1 MKIILVVRRLG
12 PVGGMERYVLETG
25 IQLLRLGHEVKVLCE
40 TCLVQPPAG
49 LTVHELGVAPPRP
62 RWRALAVFG
71 KRVKAWLQDHPH
83 AGWLIHS
90 HERLN
95 GHHLTTYHGQPFATI
110 FEKHW
115 SRLLSW
121 RVVMQL
127 YMEWRELAVAQ
138 FVVPVSQLSR
148 QQLAHYYPQFAHKLT
163 EPIEPGVAEVL
174 PRPPHSV
181 PPDGGVIGFVGKEWR
196 RKGLPLA
203 VAVVERLRR
212 HRPHLKF
219 VVQGP
224 QAAEI
229 RQLFA
234 RWNGGYQLQG
244 WTAQP
249 DYAGLDV
256 LIHPATAEPY
266 GMVIAEAMAAR
277 VPVVVSDA
285 CGAAPQ
291 VTADAGEVLGLHE
304 TVDAWADAVERQLRR
319 GTSGSTW
326 VRGWLQVAQEYEGLY
341 TAILAGVEPRLT
353 PERLAAG

>member
-1 MKIILVVRRLG
+1 
-12 PVGGMERYVLETG
+12 
-25 IQLLRLGHEVKVLCE
+25 
-40 TCLVQPPAG
+40 
-49 LTVHELGVAPPRP
+49 
-62 RWRALAVFG
+62 
-71 KRVKAWLQDHPH
+71 
-83 AGWLIHS
+83 
-90 HERLN
+90 
-95 GHHLTTYHGQPFATI
+95 
-110 FEKHW
+110 
-115 SRLLSW
+115 
-121 RVVMQL
+121 
-127 YMEWRELAVAQ
+127 
-138 FVVPVSQLSR
+138 
-148 QQLAHYYPQFAHKLT
+148 
-163 EPIEPGVAEVL
+163 
-174 PRPPHSV
+174 
-181 PPDGGVIGFVGKEWR
+181 
-196 RKGLPLA
+196 
-203 VAVVERLRR
+203 
-212 HRPHLKF
+212 LKF
-219 VVQGP
+219 LVQGP

-234 RWNGGYQLQG
+234 RWDGGYQLQG

-291 VTADAGEVLGLHE
+291 VTADAGAVLGLHE